1 MTESPI
7 SADDEARIV
16 AVAMD
21 LAREGDTAQLRAF
34 LEHSFPVDARDPQG
48 NTLLM
53 LAAYHGH
60 LDTVETLIEAG
71 ADVDQP
77 NDRHQSPLAGAVF
90 KGEEAIV
97 RALVATGADLDA
109 GSPTA
114 RETAAMFGM
123 AELLEPVASTAPR
136 TARG

>member
-7 SADDEARIV
+7 SAADEARIV

-21 LAREGDTAQLRAF
+21 LAREGDTSQLRAF
-34 LEHSFPVDARDPQG
+34 LEHSFPVNARDGQG

-60 LDTVETLIEAG
+60 LDTVEALIEGG
-71 ADVDQP
+71 ADVDLP
-77 NDRHQSPLAGAVF
+77 NDRNQSPLAGAIF

-97 RALVATGADLDA
+97 RALVAAGADLDA
-109 GSPTA
+109 GSPGA
-114 RETAAMFGM
+114 RETAAMFGKT
-123 AELLEPVASTAPR
+123 ELLAPR
-136 TARG
+136 SDDEGV

>member
-7 SADDEARIV
+7 SVDDEARIV

-21 LAREGDTAQLRAF
+21 LAREGDTVQLRAF
-34 LEHSFPVDARDPQG
+34 LEHSFPVDARDLQG

-71 ADVDQP
+71 ADVDLP
-77 NDRHQSPLAGAVF
+77 NDRHQSPLAGAIF
-90 KGEEAIV
+90 KGEETIV
-97 RALVATGADLDA
+97 RSLVAAGADLDS

-123 AELLEPVASTAPR
+123 AELLDPALSSVPR
-136 TARG
+136 TAKG

>member
-21 LAREGDTAQLRAF
+21 LAREGNTSELRAF
-34 LEHSFPVDARDPQG
+34 LEHAFPVDARDAQG

-60 LDTVETLIEAG
+60 SDTVDALISHG
-71 ADVDQP
+71 ADVDLA
-77 NDRHQSPLAGAVF
+77 NDRNQSPIAGAIF
-90 KGEEAIV
+90 KGEEQVV
-97 RALVATGADLDA
+97 RALVAGGADLDS
-109 GSPTA
+109 GSPSA
-114 RETAAMFGM
+114 RETAAMFGR
-123 AELLEPVASTAPR
+123 AGLLEPSAPNSDSEQ
-136 TARG
+136 A